1 MTVSLNKFNIAHLC
15 ILAIISSI
23 ILTFNSHNI
32 VSGQSGPFVLINVCM
47 YISTAVLLLQCI
59 SWIRIIIYT

>member
-23 ILTFNSHNI
+23 TLTFNSHNI

-47 YISTAVLLLQCI
+47 YISTAVLLHE
-59 SWIRIIIYT
+59 